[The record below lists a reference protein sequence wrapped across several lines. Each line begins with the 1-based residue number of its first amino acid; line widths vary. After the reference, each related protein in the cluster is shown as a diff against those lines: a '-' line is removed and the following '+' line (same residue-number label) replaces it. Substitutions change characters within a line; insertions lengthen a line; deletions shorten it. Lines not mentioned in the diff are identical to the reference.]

1 MNSSKQLGI
10 WMDYSMAYLIEL
22 ANDKIGKKTL
32 KISPA
37 FHGPLEN
44 LRLNESRMYNKA
56 QNHQSNFYRELS
68 LVINNYTEVLLFGP
82 GEAKNEL
89 FNLLKNNQQLENVKI
104 STQPADKLTEN
115 EQETFVKDFFKAHKE
130 INGK

>member
-56 QNHQSNFYRELS
+56 QNHQSNFHRELS

-89 FNLLKNNQQLENVKI
+89 FNLLKNNQQFENVKI

-115 EQETFVKDFFKAHKE
+115 EQETFVKDFFKTHKE